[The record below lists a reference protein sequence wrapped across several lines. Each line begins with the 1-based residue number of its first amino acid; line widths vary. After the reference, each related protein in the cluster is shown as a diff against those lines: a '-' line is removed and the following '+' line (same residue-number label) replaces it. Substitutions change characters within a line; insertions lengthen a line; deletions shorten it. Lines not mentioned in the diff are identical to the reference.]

1 MAARKFG
8 RNYELLVQSADG
20 TTVRIEPPFTLDFNI
35 TRKTLSDANI
45 GSFKIYNLS
54 ERVRN
59 LLRKDQDDVGN
70 NKQIIVNAGYGKQLN
85 QVFRGN
91 VYKGFSVR
99 QGTNF
104 ITQLECYDG
113 GFAIINS
120 LVDRSFPKGTSQRT
134 IIKSILKTLEASGV
148 DIGYIGDFSGSILRG
163 NSFSGN
169 SVKIVDEMTGGAL
182 FIDNE
187 KVNVMKDNE
196 VTNIPTVI
204 INSDSGL
211 LATPTRERQFIN
223 LEMIFEPN
231 ISIGQRV
238 KIESSTNKSINVLY
252 KVHSIQHAGI
262 ISEAISGSV
271 ITTLGLHPRNDFKIL
286 EQEAG

>member
-1 MAARKFG
+1 M
-8 RNYELLVQSADG
+8 
-20 TTVRIEPPFTLDFNI
+20 
-35 TRKTLSDANI
+35 
-45 GSFKIYNLS
+45 
-54 ERVRN
+54 
-59 LLRKDQDDVGN
+59 
-70 NKQIIVNAGYGKQLN
+70 
-85 QVFRGN
+85 
-91 VYKGFSVR
+91 
-99 QGTNF
+99 
-104 ITQLECYDG
+104 ECYDG